1 MKSFL
6 ETLRKLWA
14 DPMGKIGMIGVFL
27 LIVMA
32 IFAPMLAPYP
42 YDQIG
47 MRFHPG
53 GRHRRGHRRRMR
65 LSVGPG
71 GRLF

>member
-27 LIVMA
+27 LIAMA
-32 IFAPMLAPYP
+32 IFAPMPTAITPTWMDTCAP
-42 YDQIG
+42 
-47 MRFHPG
+47 
-53 GRHRRGHRRRMR
+53 
-65 LSVGPG
+65 
-71 GRLF
+71 